1 MNFMSISKKLFCF
14 ILIPSPNKMCNLDAK
29 SIDIMLKNLEKNQSE
44 LKKDYSERID
54 KLEKKFDDGFESIR
68 QEIKSQ
74 TAEMQQTFVSRVEF
88 QYTQDKLKQLEEDRK
103 KLVWIVITAVV
114 WAVLSLVILR
124 Q

>member
-1 MNFMSISKKLFCF
+1 
-14 ILIPSPNKMCNLDAK
+14 MCDLDAK
-29 SIDIMLKNLEKNQSE
+29 SIDIMLKNLEKNQS
-44 LKKDYSERID
+44 LLRADYTERID

-103 KLVWIVITAVV
+103 KLVWIVLTAVIG
-114 WAVLSLVILR
+114 AVLSLVIYTH
-124 Q
+124 

>member
-1 MNFMSISKKLFCF
+1 
-14 ILIPSPNKMCNLDAK
+14 MCDLDAK
-29 SIDIMLKNLEKNQSE
+29 SIDIMLKNLERNQSE

-54 KLEKKFDDGFESIR
+54 KLEKRFDDGFESIR

-103 KLVWIVITAVV
+103 KLVWIVITAVI
-114 WAVLSLVILR
+114 WAVLSLVIYTH
-124 Q
+124 

>member
-1 MNFMSISKKLFCF
+1 
-14 ILIPSPNKMCNLDAK
+14 MCNLDAK
-29 SIDIMLKNLEKNQSE
+29 SIDIMLKNLEQNQS
-44 LKKDYSERID
+44 LLRADYTAKID

-103 KLVWIVITAVV
+103 KLVWIVITAIV
-114 WAVLSLVILR
+114 WAVLSLVLIK

>member
-1 MNFMSISKKLFCF
+1 
-14 ILIPSPNKMCNLDAK
+14 MCNLDAK
-29 SIDIMLKNLEKNQSE
+29 SIDIMLKNLEKNQS
-44 LKKDYSERID
+44 LLRTDYTERID

-103 KLVWIVITAVV
+103 KLVWIVLTAVIG
-114 WAVLSLVILR
+114 AVLSLVIYTH
-124 Q
+124 

>member
-1 MNFMSISKKLFCF
+1 
-14 ILIPSPNKMCNLDAK
+14 MCNLDAK

-74 TAEMQQTFVSRVEF
+74 TSEIQQTFVSRVEF

-103 KLVWIVITAVV
+103 KLVWIVIMAVV
-114 WAVLSLVILR
+114 WAVLSLIMIK
-124 Q
+124 

>member
-1 MNFMSISKKLFCF
+1 
-14 ILIPSPNKMCNLDAK
+14 MCNLDAK
-29 SIDIMLKNLEKNQSE
+29 SIDIMLKNLERNQE
-44 LKKDYSERID
+44 MLRADYSERID
-54 KLEKKFDDGFESIR
+54 KLEKRFDDGFESIR

>member
-1 MNFMSISKKLFCF
+1 
-14 ILIPSPNKMCNLDAK
+14 MCDLDAK

-74 TAEMQQTFVSRVEF
+74 TAEMQQAFVSRVEF

-103 KLVWIVITAVV
+103 KLVWIVITAIV
-114 WAVLSLVILR
+114 
-124 Q
+124 

>member
-1 MNFMSISKKLFCF
+1 
-14 ILIPSPNKMCNLDAK
+14 MCDLDAK
-29 SIDIMLKNLEKNQSE
+29 SIDIMLKNLEKNQS
-44 LKKDYSERID
+44 LLRADYTERID

-103 KLVWIVITAVV
+103 KLVWIVITAVIG
-114 WAVLSLVILR
+114 AVLSLVIYTH
-124 Q
+124 

>member
-1 MNFMSISKKLFCF
+1 
-14 ILIPSPNKMCNLDAK
+14 MCNLDAK

-54 KLEKKFDDGFESIR
+54 KLEEKFDDGFESIR

-74 TAEMQQTFVSRVEF
+74 TAEMQHTFVSRVEF

-103 KLVWIVITAVV
+103 KLVWIVITAIIG
-114 WAVLSLVILR
+114 AVLSLVIIHNP
-124 Q
+124 

>member
-1 MNFMSISKKLFCF
+1 
-14 ILIPSPNKMCNLDAK
+14 MCNLDAK

-54 KLEKKFDDGFESIR
+54 KLEEKFDDGFESIR

-103 KLVWIVITAVV
+103 KLVWIVITAIIG
-114 WAVLSLVILR
+114 AVLSLVIIHNP
-124 Q
+124 

>member
-1 MNFMSISKKLFCF
+1 
-14 ILIPSPNKMCNLDAK
+14 MCNLDAK

-44 LKKDYSERID
+44 LKKDYTERID

-114 WAVLSLVILR
+114 
-124 Q
+124 

>member
-1 MNFMSISKKLFCF
+1 
-14 ILIPSPNKMCNLDAK
+14 MCNLDAK

-44 LKKDYSERID
+44 LKNDYSERID
-54 KLEKKFDDGFESIR
+54 KLEEKFDDGFESIR

-114 WAVLSLVILR
+114 WAVLSLVILK

>member
-1 MNFMSISKKLFCF
+1 
-14 ILIPSPNKMCNLDAK
+14 MCNLDAK

-103 KLVWIVITAVV
+103 KLVWIVITAVIG
-114 WAVLSLVILR
+114 AVLSLVLIHNP
-124 Q
+124 

>member
-1 MNFMSISKKLFCF
+1 
-14 ILIPSPNKMCNLDAK
+14 MCNLDAK
-29 SIDIMLKNLEKNQSE
+29 SIDIMLKNLEKNQS
-44 LKKDYSERID
+44 LLRYDYTERID

-114 WAVLSLVILR
+114 WAVLSLIMIK
-124 Q
+124 

>member
-1 MNFMSISKKLFCF
+1 
-14 ILIPSPNKMCNLDAK
+14 MCNLDAK
-29 SIDIMLKNLEKNQSE
+29 SIDIMLKNLEKNQS
-44 LKKDYSERID
+44 LLRADYTERID

-114 WAVLSLVILR
+114 WAILSLVILR

>member
-1 MNFMSISKKLFCF
+1 
-14 ILIPSPNKMCNLDAK
+14 MCNLDAK

-54 KLEKKFDDGFESIR
+54 KLEEKFDDGFESIR

-74 TAEMQQTFVSRVEF
+74 TAEMQHTFVSRIEF

-114 WAVLSLVILR
+114 WAVLSLIMIK
-124 Q
+124 

>member
-1 MNFMSISKKLFCF
+1 
-14 ILIPSPNKMCNLDAK
+14 MCNLDAK
-29 SIDIMLKNLEKNQSE
+29 SIDIMLKNLEKNQS
-44 LKKDYSERID
+44 LLRADYTEKID

-103 KLVWIVITAVV
+103 KLVWIVITAIV
-114 WAVLSLVILR
+114 WAVLSLVILK

>member
-1 MNFMSISKKLFCF
+1 
-14 ILIPSPNKMCNLDAK
+14 MCNLDAK

-74 TAEMQQTFVSRVEF
+74 TAEMQQTFVSRIEF

-103 KLVWIVITAVV
+103 KLVWIVITTVIG
-114 WAVLSLVILR
+114 AVLSLVIIHNP
-124 Q
+124 